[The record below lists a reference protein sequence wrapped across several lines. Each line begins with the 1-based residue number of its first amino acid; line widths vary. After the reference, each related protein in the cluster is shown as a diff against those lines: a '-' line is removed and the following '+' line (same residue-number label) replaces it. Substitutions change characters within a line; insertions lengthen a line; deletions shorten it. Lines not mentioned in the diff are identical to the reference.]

1 MALLLCLSFQRTVL
15 PLCSFSKLKKLWR
28 FAKKVNEVW
37 PGKSNFVS
45 WFQEVY
51 LDHSTKNM
59 VREEKIPGTGVLSI
73 CEEVKHCSASRQQ
86 KTPAFLI
93 FGLFQLFTLTFFF
106 FEDLNSHFCI
116 FSWHWRFQDNS
127 SSKLHPSHI
136 LNFYPNTQTYLSQ
149 NINFH
154 FQDICLT
161 LLAFTLIQLFQYWR
175 PQKSTKTLCGPCK
188 WTAQGVDSTRAHQQ
202 IIIMPGK
209 TKLSGWC
216 DVSLYHK

>member
-1 MALLLCLSFQRTVL
+1 MFV
-15 PLCSFSKLKKLWR
+15 FSKDSVTSVLIFYAEETLKVC
-28 FAKKVNEVW
+28 KKVNDVW

-106 FEDLNSHFCI
+106 YEDWNYHFCI
-116 FSWHWRFQDNS
+116 F
-127 SSKLHPSHI
+127 
-136 LNFYPNTQTYLSQ
+136 
-149 NINFH
+149 
-154 FQDICLT
+154 
-161 LLAFTLIQLFQYWR
+161 
-175 PQKSTKTLCGPCK
+175 
-188 WTAQGVDSTRAHQQ
+188 
-202 IIIMPGK
+202 
-209 TKLSGWC
+209 
-216 DVSLYHK
+216 